1 MKTFLR
7 PVNLDLVTSL
17 LIVSCIIIGADAALV
32 DTTPIAQQRNTA
44 EDTPSASTNENDN
57 NNDVGCPRAY
67 SLMIPEAAVKTHTNG
82 DKLII
87 AHRGASFHLP
97 EHTLAAY
104 RLALEMGADFVE
116 PDLVATQ
123 DGHLIALHTA
133 DLSVTTNVEEVFGI
147 LGGKRRDLQ
156 EEVNNATAS
165 PTEGANS
172 TTSSQT
178 QQSTQTTTTGRRE
191 PWFSPF
197 ANRTGYWSFNFTLA
211 EIQTL
216 RVKQRLPRA
225 RTTAYD
231 GMFSVPTFLE
241 IQQLVQNWNQ
251 ERVPQLLL
259 HVDDEDGETDTTTAT
274 AAPTTSGNATA
285 HTHYQQ
291 TAGVYA
297 ELKSTPW
304 FQEDANINMVD
315 LLLQEMDENAD
326 IFQSVLNC
334 PGIFKFDEYTIPPLV
349 VQSFEG
355 EALQD
360 LTEKWKAHPSP
371 NIQQAP
377 LPPMILLISQ
387 SKCWE
392 ESFWFQVGE
401 TWRKYV
407 QGVGMDKA
415 CFPKVGSA
423 DDNVNSVE
431 EGQSAKER
439 AEEFKLVIHTYTERP
454 EHEFLMEGFQNGLE
468 ETQYLLCTIGA
479 QAVFSESVHTGIM
492 AARMGCPKTE
502 AAIGGEGEG
511 EDGAIESSNGGK
523 GNPEPSGGSSTSK
536 NLCWESSSE
545 ANLYVGLASFTM
557 GAIVVVLLSMWAKR
571 GITGRRPPRQQQV
584 PSEDQ
589 DEVSGGMELPP
600 DDELL

>member
-1 MKTFLR
+1 M
-7 PVNLDLVTSL
+7 
-17 LIVSCIIIGADAALV
+17 LIVSCIFLGAYAAPAFN
-32 DTTPIAQQRNTA
+32 DNPISKQRNTA
-44 EDTPSASTNENDN
+44 EDASPSDG
-57 NNDVGCPRAY
+57 DGCPRAY
-67 SLMIPEAAVKTHTNG
+67 SLTIPEAAVKTHNNG

-116 PDLVATQ
+116 PDLVATK

-133 DLSVTTNVEEVFGI
+133 DLSVTTNVEEVFGM
-147 LGGKRRDLQ
+147 GGTRRDLQ
-156 EEVNNATAS
+156 EESVDNATAS
-165 PTEGANS
+165 QPEGSNS
-172 TTSSQT
+172 TPSGQT
-178 QQSTQTTTTGRRE
+178 PQQQTTQTQTTTTGRRE

-259 HVDDEDGETDTTTAT
+259 HVDEDGETDTTAT
-274 AAPTTSGNATA
+274 AAEPASGNATA

-304 FQEDANINMVD
+304 FEKDANINLVD
-315 LLLQEMDENAD
+315 LLLQEIDDNAD
-326 IFQSVLNC
+326 LFQSVLKC
-334 PGIFKFDEYTIPPLV
+334 PDIFRFDEYTVPPLV
-349 VQSFEG
+349 IQSFEG

-387 SKCWE
+387 YNCWE

-423 DDNVNSVE
+423 DDKGHMNVVE

-439 AEEFKLVIHTYTERP
+439 AEEFNLVIHAYTERP

-479 QAVFSESVHTGIM
+479 QAVFSESVHTGIL
-492 AARMGCPKTE
+492 AARMGCPTTE
-502 AAIGGEGEG
+502 ATIGGDG
-511 EDGAIESSNGGK
+511 EDEDGSVESSSGGK
-523 GNPEPSGGSSTSK
+523 SNQEPSGGSSASK
-536 NLCWESSSE
+536 NLCWENSSE
-545 ANLYVGLASFTM
+545 ANLYVGLASFSM
-557 GAIVVVLLSMWAKR
+557 GVIVVILLSMWAKR

-589 DEVSGGMELPP
+589 DEASGGVELPP